1 MSHAVENWSSCH
13 VKHCASNI
21 FQRIRSGTW
30 DNSMMLN
37 FYQEEFVFGDEMFIK
52 HTSATKIVVMS
63 EVCL

>member
-1 MSHAVENWSSCH
+1 
-13 VKHCASNI
+13 
-21 FQRIRSGTW
+21 
-30 DNSMMLN
+30 MMLN